1 MVGEWVA
8 LPVLHGARGGVAG
21 QTGDRLYDQVLHP
34 AAHRL
39 LARCDAVLR
48 LPGASAGP
56 ARQVMRATY
65 CFPETILS
73 RLTRLR
79 RRA

>member
-1 MVGEWVA
+1 MVGEWVP

-34 AAHRL
+34 TAHRL

-48 LPGASAGP
+48 LPGASAGADNDVKIAH
-56 ARQVMRATY
+56 ARGIPVFHAQDEIPHAR
-65 CFPETILS
+65 
-73 RLTRLR
+73 
-79 RRA
+79 